1 MKRLISAILAFCVLA
16 AVSYAQKYG
25 YTDRFKDNWYISG
38 GLGVNALNQDVG
50 VFDSPARFGLD
61 ITAGK
66 WFSPMFG
73 ARAGWQ
79 GTGIATQNLSL
90 GYNYLHG
97 DILWDILGTA
107 EGAAPDRFWRLA
119 PYVNMGLVLCTS
131 DGSLFSKG
139 FGAGPG
145 LLNTFRIARGLDA
158 YIDLRTTRFTE
169 RLVGS
174 ASGAAMM
181 FSALAGLQ

>member
-16 AVSYAQKYG
+16 AVSDAQKYG
-25 YTDRFKDNWYISG
+25 YTDRFKDNWYISA

-90 GYNYLHG
+90 GYNY
-97 DILWDILGTA
+97 
-107 EGAAPDRFWRLA
+107 
-119 PYVNMGLVLCTS
+119 
-131 DGSLFSKG
+131 
-139 FGAGPG
+139 
-145 LLNTFRIARGLDA
+145 
-158 YIDLRTTRFTE
+158 
-169 RLVGS
+169 
-174 ASGAAMM
+174 
-181 FSALAGLQ
+181 